1 MPRLSL
7 LSVTLAGALA
17 LAAPAWSF
25 VAVNGLIVQPEG
37 EGTFNVPFRGLAGD
51 ADFWCA
57 AGDYVNNFLGM
68 PGGTRIFRLSEP
80 PRQQGQGIRFS
91 LSAEGASAKSG
102 LSIFSSDGP
111 PGSVSAAMAFALCP
125 PRFYPFGFMGL
136 FR

>member
-7 LSVTLAGALA
+7 LSLTLAGALA

-25 VAVNGLIVQPEG
+25 VAVNGLIVQPDG
-37 EGTFNVPFRGLAGD
+37 EGTFNVPFMGLPGD
-51 ADFWCA
+51 TDFWCA

-80 PRQQGQGIRFS
+80 PRRRGQGIRFS
-91 LSAEGASAKSG
+91 LSPEGASAKSG

-111 PGSVSAAMAFALCP
+111 QGSVSAAMAFALCP
-125 PRFYPFGFMGL
+125 PRFFPFGFQSL

>member
-7 LSVTLAGALA
+7 LSLA
-17 LAAPAWSF
+17 LTGVIALSAPAWSY
-25 VAVNGLIVQPEG
+25 VASNGLVVRADG
-37 EGTFNVPFRGLAGD
+37 EGTFIVPFMGLSGD

-80 PRQQGQGIRFS
+80 PRPRGQGIRFS
-91 LSAEGASAKSG
+91 LSAEGASDRSG
-102 LSIFSSDGP
+102 LAIFSSDGP
-111 PGSVSAAMAFALCP
+111 PGSVSAAMADALGP
-125 PRFYPFGFMGL
+125 PRFFIFGLRGL